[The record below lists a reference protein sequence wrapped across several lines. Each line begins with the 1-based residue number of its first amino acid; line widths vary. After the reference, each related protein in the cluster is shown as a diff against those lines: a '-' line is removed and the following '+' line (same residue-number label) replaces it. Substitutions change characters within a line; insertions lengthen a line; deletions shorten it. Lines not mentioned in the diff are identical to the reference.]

1 MRRCCKD
8 QKICDSS
15 IQTCKILARSCKLC
29 FVLFFH
35 VFCFLQIMQVYHM
48 RVALM
53 REAHAPECLTLIQCF
68 GYYDYDIVMCVYI
81 YIYIYILYLHLYLYL
96 DFMFIFILH
105 YMYIYVYTYIISI
118 FMFIFILYCYGS
130 KLGTPMIRGLIL
142 NRDLNLWSSR
152 SLILTHTH
160 MLMFC
165 LCVCLNYKL

>member
-1 MRRCCKD
+1 MLCLVSPLACWMLKMRRCCKD

-81 YIYIYILYLHLYLYL
+81 YLYLYLHLYLYL

-105 YMYIYVYTYIISI
+105 YMYIYVYTYYIYIYVYIYII
-118 FMFIFILYCYGS
+118 C
-130 KLGTPMIRGLIL
+130 
-142 NRDLNLWSSR
+142 
-152 SLILTHTH
+152 
-160 MLMFC
+160 
-165 LCVCLNYKL
+165 